1 MVKKLNPEE
10 GQMLVL
16 LRGIAGE
23 SYQPFMRNE
32 AGKKHWGSVLV
43 SNSRKVKYYQ
53 DQQGHNFLIT
63 IKLSGTLDEH
73 SHQAPVTEKHL
84 QEIEKTVEQQVR
96 TQCETFINKMQEE
109 IKVDCID
116 ISKYA
121 LAKNRRA
128 LEKEIDKPEFIQNA
142 NIQVQVKVHLENTG
156 EAR

>member
-1 MVKKLNPEE
+1 
-10 GQMLVL
+10 
-16 LRGIAGE
+16 
-23 SYQPFMRNE
+23 
-32 AGKKHWGSVLV
+32 
-43 SNSRKVKYYQ
+43 
-53 DQQGHNFLIT
+53 
-63 IKLSGTLDEH
+63 
-73 SHQAPVTEKHL
+73 
-84 QEIEKTVEQQVR
+84 IEKTVEQQVR